1 MQALL
6 KISRGIDI
14 LNAKVGGI
22 AVWLV
27 LIVTLIG
34 AGNAIVRKFF
44 DFSSNAL
51 LEVQW
56 YLFSAIF
63 LLCSAHALQK
73 NIHVRI
79 DVLAGRFSRR
89 TQAWIDIFGGLFFL
103 LPVCLLILWLSAG
116 VFLDAWQS
124 GERSSSAGGLALWP
138 ARLLVPTGFL
148 LLVLQGISE
157 LIKRIAFLAG
167 QGPDPLGTH
176 DGPSAEEQLAA
187 DIARSRAEAKEGQA

>member
-6 KISRGIDI
+6 KIARGIDC
-14 LNAKVGGI
+14 LSAKVGGI

-27 LIVTLIG
+27 LVVTLIG
-34 AGNAIVRKFF
+34 AGNAVVRKFF

-89 TQAWIDIFGGLFFL
+89 TQAWIDVFGGLFFL
-103 LPVCLLILWLSAG
+103 LPVCLLIFWLSGA

-138 ARLLVPTGFL
+138 ARLLVPLGFA

-157 LIKRIAFLAG
+157 LIKRIAFLSG
-167 QGPDPLGTH
+167 QGPDPLGAM

-187 DIARSRAEAKEGQA
+187 DIASARAKEKEGQA

>member
-6 KISRGIDI
+6 KLSRAIDA
-14 LNAKVGGI
+14 LSAKVGGC

-27 LIVTLIG
+27 LVVTLIG
-34 AGNAIVRKFF
+34 AGNAVVRKFF
-44 DFSSNAL
+44 DFSSNVL

-63 LLCSAHALQK
+63 LLCAAHALQK

-89 TQAWIDIFGGLFFL
+89 AQAWIDIFGAIFFL

-116 VFLDAWQS
+116 VFLDAWS
-124 GERSSSAGGLALWP
+124 TGERSSSAGGLVLWP
-138 ARLLVPTGFL
+138 ARLLVPAGFA
-148 LLVLQGISE
+148 LLVLQGLSE
-157 LIKRIAFLAG
+157 LIKRVAFLAG
-167 QGPDPLGTH
+167 KGPDPLGAL

-187 DIARSRAEAKEGQA
+187 DISRAQANRREEQA